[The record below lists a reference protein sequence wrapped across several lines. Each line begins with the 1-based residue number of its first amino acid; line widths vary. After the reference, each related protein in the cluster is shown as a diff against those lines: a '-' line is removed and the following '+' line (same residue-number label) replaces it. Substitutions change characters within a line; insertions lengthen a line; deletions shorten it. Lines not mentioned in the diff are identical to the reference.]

1 MIKHPKTGTCKR
13 SSHNTLEPPCSLWSQ
28 QSDCPVLCCDGFR
41 MYYRWVASVRA
52 WTLGIASSQICSR
65 TPNCF
70 SSHFQ
75 TPSPVSRSVFS
86 CWTAHSWSFD
96 RKWFSLPRCRQNNT
110 SVSKQTQAS
119 AAGEHSAYSHSALV
133 CSSLLIPSVS
143 PSHPLSLSLSFHCCL
158 SPFPPISLSRWLWF
172 WGGSVGLANR
182 LAANQWRPTAGI
194 FWARNFLRAQTAP
207 ENGAFKEIS
216 SQKNF
221 LHTHTKKKIHNK
233 NILAMG
239 RYLKISDQSGVI
251 TLEAKLFKKT
261 NINTFRAPRVRRKT
275 ISYLKKQKSR
285 KWFLLL

>member
-13 SSHNTLEPPCSLWSQ
+13 SSHNTLEPPCSLWSR
-28 QSDCPVLCCDGFR
+28 QSDCPVLCCAGFR

-52 WTLGIASSQICSR
+52 WTLGIASPQICSR
-65 TPNCF
+65 APNCF

-86 CWTAHSWSFD
+86 CWTAHSWSFV
-96 RKWFSLPRCRQNNT
+96 RRRFPLPRRRQNNT

-119 AAGEHSAYSHSALV
+119 AAGEHSVYSRSALV

-143 PSHPLSLSLSFHCCL
+143 PSHPLALSLYHSTAVSL
-158 SPFPPISLSRWLWF
+158 PFLPVSLSRWLWL

-182 LAANQWRPTAGI
+182 LVVNQWRPTAGI

-216 SQKNF
+216 SQKNSP
-221 LHTHTKKKIHNK
+221 HSKKKKK
-233 NILAMG
+233 NHKKNTLGMG
-239 RYLKISDQSGVI
+239 RCLKISDQCG
-251 TLEAKLFKKT
+251 E
-261 NINTFRAPRVRRKT
+261 
-275 ISYLKKQKSR
+275 
-285 KWFLLL
+285 

>member
-119 AAGEHSAYSHSALV
+119 AAGEHSTYSHSALV

-143 PSHPLSLSLSFHCCL
+143 PSHPLSLSLYHSTAVSLPFLPSH
-158 SPFPPISLSRWLWF
+158 SPV
-172 WGGSVGLANR
+172 GSDFEAGASGWQIDLQQTNDGP
-182 LAANQWRPTAGI
+182 LQEYSEPGI
-194 FWARNFLRAQTAP
+194 FKGPNSPW
-207 ENGAFKEIS
+207 
-216 SQKNF
+216 
-221 LHTHTKKKIHNK
+221 
-233 NILAMG
+233 
-239 RYLKISDQSGVI
+239 
-251 TLEAKLFKKT
+251 
-261 NINTFRAPRVRRKT
+261 
-275 ISYLKKQKSR
+275 
-285 KWFLLL
+285 KWCL